1 MSEPISREGQMILLQ
16 GQIKLT
22 CSTRSQKC
30 LSFGGMRSWDKGV
43 FLECWWSSFPL
54 SGWLYGYVY
63 WAENLQYVHS
73 SKCMSYFTTYWS
85 THLFSYD
92 KTKIQP
98 FRSKSCDLT
107 IFFVETPC
115 FGTGVCNDSYIIA
128 KASEQ
133 KEKQVME
140 T

>member
-1 MSEPISREGQMILLQ
+1 MFILWRREKLGQGSLFRVLMKFISIIWMLH
-16 GQIKLT
+16 
-22 CSTRSQKC
+22 
-30 LSFGGMRSWDKGV
+30 
-43 FLECWWSSFPL
+43 
-54 SGWLYGYVY
+54 GYVY

-92 KTKIQP
+92 RTKIQP

-107 IFFVETPC
+107 IFFIETPC

-128 KASEQ
+128 KASEK

-140 T
+140 TSIYHWIFWSTNRCINSK